1 MTASPMPDPANVPS
15 SRWRE
20 WLTPGLLLPV
30 GSGVALVTG
39 FLTELAGLSTVATP
53 AFWAGILLGGYT
65 FVPGALRALI
75 QRRKV
80 GISLLM
86 TISAIGAIILG
97 YLEEAAALAF
107 LYSTAEMLED
117 RAMDHA
123 RDGLRSLLS
132 LIPTTALLKRNGTG
146 VTTNVSDIVAGD
158 VFIVRPGERVC
169 TDGIVLVGKSSL
181 DTSATTGES
190 MPQYV
195 TAGER
200 VSAGSINLSGA
211 LEVEAEAPG
220 TDNSLTRIVEL
231 VERAQAQKGE
241 RARLADRMA
250 SPLIP
255 GVIIL
260 ALAVAII
267 GSLAGDPSTWIT
279 RGLVVLVAASPCALA
294 ISVPVTIVSA
304 VGAASRFGIVVKSG
318 AALEELGTIAHI
330 GFDKTGTLTRNNPV
344 VTDVVAA
351 NGYSK
356 HHVLAWA
363 AAVERASTHPIATA
377 IAAAAPIAPWATAV
391 TELPGNG
398 VTGTVDGHEVT
409 IGSPRWIHAAE
420 LGQAIAEL
428 ELDGKTCVVVRRDGQ
443 AAGVIAIRDELRS
456 EAAGAIAALA
466 HDGITVSMLTG
477 DNSRTAHSL
486 AAEAGIEDVRAELTP
501 EYKARIV
508 SEMAEL
514 APTAMVGDGINDAP
528 ALAAATVGIAMGA
541 SGSDAAIESA
551 DIAFTGNDLRLIPL
565 GLRHA
570 RRTRRI
576 IDQNLALSVAIIAA
590 LLPLAISGVFNL
602 AAVVLVHEGAEVL
615 VILNGL
621 RAARA
626 KGMLT
631 GAKGN
636 PRALAAGNGR

>member
-1 MTASPMPDPANVPS
+1 MSNPNVEMTASPMPDPAHVPS

-39 FLTELAGLSTVATP
+39 FLTELAGLSTVATL

-132 LIPTTALLKRNGTG
+132 LIPTTALVKRNGTG

-169 TDGIVLVGKSSL
+169 SDGIVLVGKSSL

-190 MPQYV
+190 MPQDV

-200 VSAGSINLSGA
+200 MSAGSINLSGA

-231 VERAQAQKGE
+231 VEQAQAQKGE

-260 ALAVAII
+260 ALAVAVI

-294 ISVPVTIVSA
+294 ISV
-304 VGAASRFGIVVKSG
+304 
-318 AALEELGTIAHI
+318 EELGTIAHI

-351 NGYSK
+351 NGYNK
-356 HHVLAWA
+356 HYVLAWA

-486 AAEAGIEDVRAELTP
+486 ATEAGIEDVRAELTP

-528 ALAAATVGIAMGA
+528 ALAAATVGIAMGT

-631 GAKGN
+631 EA
-636 PRALAAGNGR
+636 

>member
-1 MTASPMPDPANVPS
+1 MSNPNVEMTASPMPDPAHVPS

-39 FLTELAGLSTVATP
+39 FLTELAGLSTVAAL

-132 LIPTTALLKRNGTG
+132 LIPTTALVKRNGTG

-190 MPQYV
+190 MPQDV

-231 VERAQAQKGE
+231 VEQAQAQKGE

-260 ALAVAII
+260 ALAVAVI

-351 NGYSK
+351 NGYNK

-377 IAAAAPIAPWATAV
+377 IAAAAPIAPDDRSGRRVDREFEVDAGAGAEHQRTV
-391 TELPGNG
+391 EQG
-398 VTGTVDGHEVT
+398 VGTDGHEQDRLH
-409 IGSPRWIHAAE
+409 IWPYDGAASRE
-420 LGQAIAEL
+420 SVG
-428 ELDGKTCVVVRRDGQ
+428 RR
-443 AAGVIAIRDELRS
+443 A
-456 EAAGAIAALA
+456 
-466 HDGITVSMLTG
+466 
-477 DNSRTAHSL
+477 
-486 AAEAGIEDVRAELTP
+486 
-501 EYKARIV
+501 
-508 SEMAEL
+508 
-514 APTAMVGDGINDAP
+514 
-528 ALAAATVGIAMGA
+528 
-541 SGSDAAIESA
+541 
-551 DIAFTGNDLRLIPL
+551 
-565 GLRHA
+565 
-570 RRTRRI
+570 
-576 IDQNLALSVAIIAA
+576 
-590 LLPLAISGVFNL
+590 
-602 AAVVLVHEGAEVL
+602 
-615 VILNGL
+615 
-621 RAARA
+621 
-626 KGMLT
+626 
-631 GAKGN
+631 
-636 PRALAAGNGR
+636 